1 MKLGRNDLKI
11 LDDDGR
17 EVPKRPGRYA
27 ASERQNAYQA
37 ARAARAAKF
46 AALCARYGH
55 SDPAVIKRRCR
66 DQPGR
71 GKKGVT
77 LREALRVPPAG
88 TPEYEA
94 WRKQRRRDSGKAWRE
109 KADRERIATE
119 GEKQKRQAASRKVRG
134 KKM

>member
-17 EVPKRPGRYA
+17 EVPRRPGRNA
-27 ASERQNAYQA
+27 APAVNAYQAARA

-55 SDPAVIKRRCR
+55 PDPATIKRRCK
-66 DQPGR
+66 DQPDR
-71 GKKGVT
+71 GKKGMT

-94 WRKQRRRDSGKAWRE
+94 WRKQRLRDSGKAWRE
-109 KADRERIATE
+109 KADRERIAIE
-119 GEKQKRQAASRKVRG
+119 GEKRQAARRRARG
-134 KKM
+134 KKT

>member
-17 EVPKRPGRYA
+17 EVPRRPGRNA
-27 ASERQNAYQA
+27 ASDRQNAYQA

-46 AALCARYGH
+46 AGLCLRYGH
-55 SDPAVIKRRCR
+55 PDPAVIKRRCQG
-66 DQPGR
+66 QPGR
-71 GKKGVT
+71 MKQGMT

-94 WRKQRRRDSGKAWRE
+94 WRKQRLRDSGRAWRE
-109 KADRERIATE
+109 KADRERIAIE
-119 GEKQKRQAASRKVRG
+119 GRKKV
-134 KKM
+134 

>member
-17 EVPKRPGRYA
+17 EVPKRPSRYTGPGRPA
-27 ASERQNAYQA
+27 VNTHQA
-37 ARAARAAKF
+37 AREAVAARAAKF

-55 SDPAVIKRRCR
+55 TPAVIRRRCQ
-66 DQPGR
+66 DLPGQ
-71 GKKGVT
+71 GKKGMT

-94 WRKQRRRDSGKAWRE
+94 WRKKRLRDSGSAWRE
-109 KADRERIATE
+109 LAHRERISAK
-119 GEKQKRQAASRKVRG
+119 GEKRASRKVRE
-134 KKM
+134 KEL

>member
-17 EVPKRPGRYA
+17 EVPRRPGRNA
-27 ASERQNAYQA
+27 APAVNAYQA

-55 SDPAVIKRRCR
+55 PDPATIKRRCK
-66 DQPGR
+66 DQPDR
-71 GKKGVT
+71 GKKGMT

-94 WRKQRRRDSGKAWRE
+94 WRKQRLRDSGKAWRE
-109 KADRERIATE
+109 KADRERIAIE
-119 GEKQKRQAASRKVRG
+119 GEKRQAARRRARG
-134 KKM
+134 KKT

>member
-11 LDDDGR
+11 LDDDGY
-17 EVPKRPGRYA
+17 EVPRRPGRNT

-55 SDPAVIKRRCR
+55 PDPRVIKRRCQ
-66 DQPGR
+66 DAPGR
-71 GKKGVT
+71 GKKGMT

-94 WRKQRRRDSGKAWRE
+94 WRKQRLRDSGKAWR
-109 KADRERIATE
+109 AVSDRERIAVE
-119 GEKQKRQAASRKVRG
+119 GGKVRG
-134 KKM
+134 RKA

>member
-1 MKLGRNDLKI
+1 MKLGANDLKI

-17 EVPKRPGRYA
+17 EVKRRPSRQG

-37 ARAARAAKF
+37 ARAAREKKF

-55 SDPAVIKRRCR
+55 PDPRVIKRRCQ
-66 DQPGR
+66 DSPGR
-71 GKKGVT
+71 GKKGMT

-94 WRKQRRRDSGKAWRE
+94 WRKQRLRDSGKAWR
-109 KADRERIATE
+109 AVSDRERIATK
-119 GEKQKRQAASRKVRG
+119 GKKQKRRT
-134 KKM
+134 KKL

>member
-1 MKLGRNDLKI
+1 MRLGANDLKI

-17 EVPKRPGRYA
+17 EVKRRPSRQG

-55 SDPAVIKRRCR
+55 DPRVIKRRCQ
-66 DQPGR
+66 DAPGR
-71 GKKGVT
+71 GKKGMT
-77 LREALRVPPAG
+77 LRQALRVPPAG

-94 WRKQRRRDSGKAWRE
+94 WRKQRLRDSGRAWRE
-109 KADRERIATE
+109 KADRERIAIE
-119 GEKQKRQAASRKVRG
+119 GEKHALRKVRG
-134 KKM
+134 KNT